1 MREYLG
7 GNGKVFITNLIVTLP
22 STALL
27 RDGSGKPLDPNAL
40 LQKTSVQL
48 SLPLELGTVGIVDG
62 QHRILSYYE
71 GSDPMDQKI
80 SGLRQR
86 QNLLVTGIIFPPSY
100 TPGNGESNSRQRFS
114 LASTTIKARCIRTC
128 AKTWK
133 PSSIQRHRWLLRAR
147 L

>member
-62 QHRILSYYE
+62 PASYPVRAAKGRILWIRRSA
-71 GSDPMDQKI
+71 

-86 QNLLVTGIIFPPSY
+86 QNL
-100 TPGNGESNSRQRFS
+100 
-114 LASTTIKARCIRTC
+114 
-128 AKTWK
+128 W
-133 PSSIQRHRWLLRAR
+133 
-147 L
+147 